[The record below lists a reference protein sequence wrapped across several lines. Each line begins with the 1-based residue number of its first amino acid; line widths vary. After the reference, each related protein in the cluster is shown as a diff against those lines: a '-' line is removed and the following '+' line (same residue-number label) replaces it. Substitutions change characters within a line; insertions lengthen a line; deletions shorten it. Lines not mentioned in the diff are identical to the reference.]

1 MPGPSWVLS
10 TMTLELHRFALWE
23 STLCGLFSIV
33 NPAGL
38 HGPQLVELMDMEQ
51 WIQWA
56 NCTQINLQTNNG
68 FPIFRSLVL
77 HNHLGRGAEQG

>member
-56 NCTQINLQTNNG
+56 N
-68 FPIFRSLVL
+68 
-77 HNHLGRGAEQG
+77 